1 MKDKEIEVKDIKGKV
16 EKIML
21 SSIKEITVSILDS
34 YRVFSIEINTN
45 KKTIKSVSYLNNNDD
60 PLTSTFIEIL
70 RYFYDKKGNKKWF
83 CLL

>member
-21 SSIKEITVSILDS
+21 SSIKEITVSILES

-45 KKTIKSVSYLNNNDD
+45 KKTIKSVSYLNNSDD

-70 RYFYDKKGNKKWF
+70 RYFYDKKGKNK
-83 CLL
+83 

>member
-21 SSIKEITVSILDS
+21 SSIKEITVSILES

-45 KKTIKSVSYLNNNDD
+45 KKTIKSVSYLNNSDD
-60 PLTSTFIEIL
+60 PLTSVFLEIL
-70 RYFYDKKGNKKWF
+70 RYFYDKKVSRK
-83 CLL
+83 

>member
-1 MKDKEIEVKDIKGKV
+1 MKDKEILIKDVKGKV

-34 YRVFSIEINTN
+34 YRVFSIEIITD
-45 KKTIKSVSYLNNNDD
+45 KKTIKSVSYLNNSDD

-70 RYFYDKKGNKKWF
+70 RYFYEKKGNKK
-83 CLL
+83 

>member
-1 MKDKEIEVKDIKGKV
+1 MKDKEIEVKDIKGKT

-34 YRVFSIEINTN
+34 YRVFSIEITTD
-45 KKTIKSVSYLNNNDD
+45 KKTIKSVAYLNNSDD

-70 RYFYDKKGNKKWF
+70 RYFYDKKGNKK
-83 CLL
+83 

>member
-1 MKDKEIEVKDIKGKV
+1 MKDKEITVKDVKGKT

-34 YRVFSIEINTN
+34 YRVFSIEITTD
-45 KKTIKSVSYLNNNDD
+45 KKTIKSVSYLNNSDD

-70 RYFYDKKGNKKWF
+70 RYFYDKKGNKK
-83 CLL
+83 

>member
-1 MKDKEIEVKDIKGKV
+1 MKDKEILIKDVKGKV

-21 SSIKEITVSILDS
+21 SSIKEITVSILES

-45 KKTIKSVSYLNNNDD
+45 KKTIKSVAYLNNSDD

-70 RYFYDKKGNKKWF
+70 RYFYDKKVSRK
-83 CLL
+83 